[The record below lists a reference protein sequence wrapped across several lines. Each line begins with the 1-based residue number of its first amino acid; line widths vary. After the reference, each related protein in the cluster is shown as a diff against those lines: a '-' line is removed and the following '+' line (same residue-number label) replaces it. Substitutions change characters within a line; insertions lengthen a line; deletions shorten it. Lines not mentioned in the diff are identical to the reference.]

1 MKKKVGASFTIEA
14 VFIMPIVIFVIVSII
29 YITIY
34 LHDYNRIY
42 SVADRILHKAI
53 LNVKHESDI
62 ETGKLYYDEIKR
74 QGVFYQ
80 ILGISDIKEK
90 DIEEYLT
97 KKLTEGL
104 FATNITEVEVKG
116 SRFKI
121 TITVKGKLKIPI
133 KGLSHISAL
142 NRGLFIQV
150 RGQVHNPAD
159 YIRISEVILDTG
171 SKIKGIKELEEKIKA
186 LIP

>member
-1 MKKKVGASFTIEA
+1 MKKKAVPAFTIA

-34 LHDYNRIY
+34 LHDYNRI
-42 SVADRILHKAI
+42 ILLQI
-53 LNVKHESDI
+53 VSIRQFNVKHESDI